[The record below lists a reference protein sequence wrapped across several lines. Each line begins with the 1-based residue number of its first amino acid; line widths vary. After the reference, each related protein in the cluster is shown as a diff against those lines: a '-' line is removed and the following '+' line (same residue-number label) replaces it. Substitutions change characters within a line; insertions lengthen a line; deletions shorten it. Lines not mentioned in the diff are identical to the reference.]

1 MMIAIL
7 KYITLVAI
15 FGLYF
20 IVTFLI
26 VGLIGIALLKIGG
39 WLTRLA
45 NEEKDQKE
53 D

>member
-1 MMIAIL
+1 MMITIL

-26 VGLIGIALLKIGG
+26 VGLICIALLKIGG

-45 NEEKDQKE
+45 NEEKKKE
-53 D
+53 